1 MDIEAILE
9 HKKKEENLLKE
20 IPSLKKIISS
30 LGSRIKEQ
38 GDLLFILEHAIKDIQ
53 AITTDVGQKKIKQE
67 TYNYVIYKLREE
79 MKENENIEITTI
91 KDFLKILPV
100 KMYKDTGKNKQED

>member
-1 MDIEAILE
+1 M
-9 HKKKEENLLKE
+9 
-20 IPSLKKIISS
+20 
-30 LGSRIKEQ
+30 GSRIKEQ

-53 AITTDVGQKKIKQE
+53 TITTDLGQKKMKQD

-79 MKENENIEITTI
+79 MKENENIEIATI

-100 KMYKDTGKNKQED
+100 KMYKNAGKNKQEE